1 MGVLSGD
8 GGLRTMSHS
17 GFHAFKKVRSMGV
30 EQKFAQAVFV
40 IGPTASGKTAL
51 AHQLFEQLQSEL
63 KKPCQLVNI
72 DAFQFYRSVSIGVA
86 KPTSQEISSYGYRGI
101 DILEPLGSM
110 DAARYAEFV
119 WGACR
124 EISDN
129 GRLPVCVGGSGL
141 YLRSVLH
148 GLDPLPERNDALRQM
163 FRASAQAWGW
173 PALHGWLKTLA
184 PLRAAQLHPN
194 DKTRIERALEI
205 VFQLPEGVA
214 PESVFQSTQT
224 LAKQELLGSSYVIR
238 VDCDDDVLRR
248 RIASRID
255 AMFASGW
262 LSEVK
267 NLQQQFGAEF
277 ALSQAGKAI
286 GYREIIAALAE
297 NEAPD
302 APQISE
308 LKARIATLTWQY
320 VRRQRTWNAKERF
333 DWEFDSTDGIAK
345 IQFPASFLSFLDH
358 YHA

>member
-1 MGVLSGD
+1 
-8 GGLRTMSHS
+8 
-17 GFHAFKKVRSMGV
+17 V

-51 AHQLFEQLQSEL
+51 AHQIFDQLQSDFQ
-63 KKPCQLVNI
+63 KPCQLVNI
-72 DAFQFYRSVSIGVA
+72 DAFQFYRDVNIGVA
-86 KPTSQEISSYGYRGI
+86 KPTAQEILGYGYRGI

-110 DAARYAEFV
+110 DAVRYAEFV

-148 GLDPLPERNDALRQM
+148 GLDPLPERNDALREM
-163 FRASAQAWGW
+163 FRASAQVWGW
-173 PALHGWLKTLA
+173 PALHGWLKILA
-184 PLRAAQLHPN
+184 PMRAAQLHPN

-214 PESVFQSTQT
+214 PESVFQSSEA

-238 VDCDDDVLRR
+238 VDCDDNVLRG

-255 AMFASGW
+255 SMFASGW
-262 LSEVK
+262 LAEVK
-267 NLQQQFGAEF
+267 SLQQQFGGEF

-286 GYREIIAALAE
+286 GYREIIAALAQRE
-297 NEAPD
+297 TPD
-302 APQISE
+302 EQQLGE

-333 DWEFDSTDGIAK
+333 DWEFDSTGGIAK
-345 IQFPASFLSFLDH
+345 IQFPASFLGFLGRH
-358 YHA
+358 HT